1 MKLKIALIALGL
13 VSALGTA
20 QKKTWTLEEC
30 VLYAE
35 ENNLSIAQF
44 ELDYENA
51 LIANSDAIGAML
63 PSFNSS
69 VSSSGNTGLALDPTT
84 NTLVTST
91 IFSTSGNIGSGI
103 TLFDGLRNIHRLNR
117 AKLSSLAS
125 EYRLEDLK
133 DDIRLAVAN
142 SYLQVLSGKES
153 TKVAQAQL
161 EVSMKDLERTKELS
175 ASGVV
180 PEGDVL

>member
-51 LIANSDAIGAML
+51 LIAN
-63 PSFNSS
+63 
-69 VSSSGNTGLALDPTT
+69 
-84 NTLVTST
+84 
-91 IFSTSGNIGSGI
+91 
-103 TLFDGLRNIHRLNR
+103 
-117 AKLSSLAS
+117 
-125 EYRLEDLK
+125 
-133 DDIRLAVAN
+133 
-142 SYLQVLSGKES
+142 
-153 TKVAQAQL
+153 
-161 EVSMKDLERTKELS
+161 
-175 ASGVV
+175 
-180 PEGDVL
+180 